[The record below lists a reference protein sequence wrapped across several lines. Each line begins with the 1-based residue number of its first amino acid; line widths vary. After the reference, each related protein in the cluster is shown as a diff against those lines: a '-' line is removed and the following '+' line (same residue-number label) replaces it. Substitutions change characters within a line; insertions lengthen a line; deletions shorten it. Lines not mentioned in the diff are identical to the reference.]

1 MTEPADF
8 TVTVRYACDAPTLI
22 VEGDV
27 DIATAPQLAAIVHA
41 VTDPG
46 PSAVVLDLGGV
57 AFLSAAGLEII
68 AGTAAQLAPAGG
80 RLTLRSPSP
89 MVKRMLEICEL
100 SAKVD
105 IDDAPE
111 PETTTLATEAGH
123 LGAEQPSSGPDAPDP
138 AVLAGLI
145 PHLRQIS
152 AIPANQDVVDGA
164 LRLVVALAQAAI
176 RPADGVSVSLARH
189 GRLATVAASDQ
200 TVLSMDAD
208 QYATGEGPCVDASV
222 HGRWFH
228 AEALAQDT
236 RWPSF
241 TPKAVGLGIGAIL
254 STPLLAGGRPAG
266 ALNMYSR
273 TAGAFA
279 AAEQMLAE
287 TFASQASRILT
298 EAGAGFTDDEVS
310 ERLAESLRDRAVI
323 AQAQGILMGRQ
334 SLSAE
339 AAYAV
344 LRRSSVERSDTLA
357 QVAADLIAAAR
368 RPAQPAA
375 QGPS

>member
-1 MTEPADF
+1 
-8 TVTVRYACDAPTLI
+8 
-22 VEGDV
+22 
-27 DIATAPQLAAIVHA
+27 
-41 VTDPG
+41 
-46 PSAVVLDLGGV
+46 
-57 AFLSAAGLEII
+57 
-68 AGTAAQLAPAGG
+68 
-80 RLTLRSPSP
+80 
-89 MVKRMLEICEL
+89 MLEICAL
-100 SAKVD
+100 SAEVD

-111 PETTTLATEAGH
+111 PATATSATDAGH

-138 AVLAGLI
+138 AVLGGLV
-145 PHLRQIS
+145 PHLRQLT
-152 AIPANQDVVDGA
+152 AIPANQDVLDGA

-189 GRLATVAASDQ
+189 GLLATVAASDQ

-254 STPLLAGGRPAG
+254 STPLLAGGHPAG

-279 AAEQMLAE
+279 VHERELAE
-287 TFASQASRILT
+287 TFAVQASRILT

-344 LRRSSVERSDTLA
+344 LRRSSVEHSHTLA
-357 QVAADLIAAAR
+357 QVAADLIAAAP
-368 RPAQPAA
+368 RPAQPADRA
-375 QGPS
+375 TS